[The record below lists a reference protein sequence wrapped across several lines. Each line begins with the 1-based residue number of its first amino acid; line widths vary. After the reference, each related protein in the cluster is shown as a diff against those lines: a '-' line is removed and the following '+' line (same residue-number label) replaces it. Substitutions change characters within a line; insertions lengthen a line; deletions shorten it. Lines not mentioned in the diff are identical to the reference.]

1 MPGMH
6 EPISFPDEETAGF
19 ERALDQLT
27 PLLYRELRK
36 LAAGYLRNEQWGYS
50 LQPTS
55 LVHEAYLR
63 LANQRNSSIENRA
76 YFFAIAARIMRQVLV
91 DHARRRKAA
100 KRGNVKVALEM
111 AANLPHEQGADLLA
125 LNRALDTL
133 ENFDQRKCK
142 AIELK
147 YFGGLST
154 GEIAEVLSVSD
165 VTVRRDLRIAE
176 AWLHNELQGA

>member
-1 MPGMH
+1 M
-6 EPISFPDEETAGF
+6 SSPDEKITGD

-27 PLLYRELRK
+27 PLLYKELRK
-36 LAAGYLRNEQWGYS
+36 LAAGYLRNEPWGDI

-63 LANQRNSSIENRA
+63 LANRSNSSIENRP
-76 YFFAIAARIMRQVLV
+76 YFFAIAARVMRQVLV

-100 KRGNVKVALEM
+100 KRGSVKVALEM
-111 AANLPHEQGADLLA
+111 AANLPHEQDADLLA
-125 LNRALDTL
+125 LNRALDAL
-133 ENFDQRKCK
+133 ENFDPRKCK

-147 YFGGLST
+147 YFGGLSSE
-154 GEIAEVLSVSD
+154 EIAEVLGISS

-176 AWLHNELQGA
+176 AWLRNELQRP

>member
-1 MPGMH
+1 MPRTH
-6 EPISFPDEETAGF
+6 EPMSFPDEKIGGD

-27 PLLYRELRK
+27 PLVYKELRK
-36 LAAGYLRNEQWGYS
+36 LAAGYLRNEQCGYT

-55 LVHEAYLR
+55 LVHEVYLR
-63 LANQRNSSIENRA
+63 LVNRRNSTIENRS
-76 YFFAIAARIMRQVLV
+76 YFFAIAARLMRQVLV

-100 KRGNVKVALEM
+100 KRRSVKVALEM
-111 AANLPHEQGADLLA
+111 AANLPHEQDADLLV
-125 LNRALDTL
+125 LNRALNAL
-133 ENFDQRKCK
+133 ENFDPRKCK

-154 GEIAEVLSVSD
+154 DEIAEVLSVSS

-176 AWLHNELQGA
+176 AWLQNELQDA